1 MKLNLRRWPAA
12 LFLAMAMLA
21 IAPPTQS
28 AATEAAWARLAQGG
42 YTILLGYAR
51 TPGGEPLRPDLG
63 DCENRKSLT
72 DRGIQE
78 ARRIGMRFAARAVSI
93 SAVYSGE
100 FCRALETAEL
110 AFGSSNV
117 ETRAY
122 LNSIVSGGDPD
133 LIPGELIAAV
143 DELLWRRQSAD
154 GHPSGPDPC
163 HFRNHTA
170 RRRGSHHRA
179 GHQSRRQA
187 ARHQPPVARLDP
199 GAASAEIAVA
209 VAEAVVCG

>member
-12 LFLAMAMLA
+12 LFLAMAILA

-133 LIPGELIAAV
+133 LVPGELIAAV
-143 DELLWRRQSAD
+143 DSFYGAGNQLMVT
-154 GHPSGPDPC
+154 HPVLIRAISGTIP
-163 HFRNHTA
+163 RE
-170 RRRGSHHRA
+170 G
-179 GHQSRRQA
+179 
-187 ARHQPPVARLDP
+187 
-199 GAASAEIAVA
+199 
-209 VAEAVVCG
+209 EAVIIAPGINPGDKPRVINRLLLD